1 MHNHNDKNN
10 SSMMWMMVPCLLI
23 LVFAIFAGGGGL
35 RSWPFLLIIGAMVG
49 GHLWMMFRGHGH
61 DSSGEEQQR
70 DAADAEH
77 ASPENTPAAS
87 EKKGHSSH
95 SCCH

>member
-10 SSMMWMMVPCLLI
+10 SSMMWMMLPCLLI
-23 LVFAIFAGGGGL
+23 LIFAVFAGGGGF
-35 RSWPFLLIIGAMVG
+35 RSWPFLLVIGAMVA

-61 DSSGEEQQR
+61 DSSEEHN
-70 DAADAEH
+70 DAAETDKPSQGNAPSV
-77 ASPENTPAAS
+77 A
-87 EKKGHSSH
+87 EKKGHSGH